1 MPVCVWVAYNNYTV
15 VQLALVSKKESSA
28 MSSDLVFAVG

>member
-1 MPVCVWVAYNNYTV
+1 MPVCVSVAYNNYTV

-28 MSSDLVFAVG
+28 MSYVFVFAVG